1 MTSWVDAFQRPGLI
15 QGVDAASSATPM
27 PSSHTGAVPDLTLGQ
42 MLLGQ
47 HGGSIGEVSIFMLL
61 LGGLYLIMRRV
72 ISHASRRPF
81 WGPWPS
87 SPSSSP
93 GMAPPWSG

>member
-1 MTSWVDAFQRPGLI
+1 M
-15 QGVDAASSATPM
+15 AALHSGRLPELDM
-27 PSSHTGAVPDLTLGQ
+27 GQ

-72 ISHASRRPF
+72 ISPRIPAAF
-81 WGPWPS
+81 LGTVAVLTFLF
-87 SPSSSP
+87 P